1 MQEHVGN
8 QGVGSN
14 IVRAAE
20 QARQWRAQLAILT
33 AGFLAFGALS
43 GLAIWLLPF
52 SQPVQVT
59 VLLHTFIGILFVV
72 PCLWYTLRHLARY
85 WNSPLSHIQILS
97 YLGGAAVLLC
107 LISGGGVTWNG
118 IAGTRLSY
126 GWDAVHIITT
136 FAILG
141 FVATHVWLSFS
152 LARKK
157 AAAESTVTSAAAGHF
172 GKAALLFTAACL
184 AVAALAAYAYTPAR
198 LHNLFPTDYSFKYG
212 KDRPFAPSL
221 ARTSTGGA
229 MDVAELSG
237 SRSCGTAGCHEEI
250 VQEWESSAHRYSA
263 MDPAFQAVQTNMA
276 KQNGPESTRYCGGCH
291 DPISLFSGTKNLFI
305 ANEKLTALEGFQ
317 EGVSCLSCHSLRK
330 VDLKGNANY
339 VIAQPARYMF
349 EIEYDRHPTRANRF
363 FRDFLIRAYPRQ
375 HVADLSKRLFKTP
388 EYCAACHKQ
397 FVDQEINNV
406 GWVQLQNQYD
416 NWRESRWN
424 HPGNART
431 TIECRECHMPLVA
444 SKDPAAGDDFDYNR
458 TARDGKVRS
467 HRFIASNLMIPAL
480 LKLPGWQKQVELT
493 KEWLQGNYVIPE
505 IASKWSK
512 GPAVGIDL
520 KLPATIHVGE
530 KVPVKLVIT
539 SNKVGHDF
547 PTGPLDI
554 IQAWVELEVVD
565 EQGRTLYA
573 NGAVDPRG
581 FIQPGTF
588 MFKAEPV
595 DQNGNLID
603 RHNLWEMVGVRYR
616 RSLFPG
622 FSDTAEYSFAYTGLP
637 AKAGVYSA
645 AATGRQVKKA
655 PPGTVL
661 VEARLRYR
669 KADQFLLNF
678 IFGEKS
684 GLTAP
689 ITDMTTVTRTIP
701 VEGGAVRHQAA
712 SGPRADTS
720 AGAGR

>member
-1 MQEHVGN
+1 MQEHVSN
-8 QGVGSN
+8 QGVGGN
-14 IVRAAE
+14 LLRTAE
-20 QARQWRAQLAILT
+20 QARQWRARLTIIT
-33 AGFLAFGALS
+33 AGFLAFATLS

-52 SQPVQVT
+52 SEPLQAA
-59 VLLHTFIGILFVV
+59 VLLHTLLGIVFLV
-72 PCLWYTLRHLARY
+72 PCLWYTIRHLARY
-85 WNSPLSHIQILS
+85 WNSPMSHIQVLG
-97 YLGGAAVLLC
+97 YVGGAAVLLC
-107 LISGGGVTWNG
+107 LVSGGVVTWDG
-118 IAGTRLSY
+118 AFGRKLSY
-126 GWDAVHIITT
+126 GWDAVHIVTT

-157 AAAESTVTSAAAGHF
+157 AATASTVTSLAAAYF
-172 GKAALLFTAACL
+172 GKAAMLFAAVCV
-184 AVAALAAYAYTPAR
+184 AVVGLAAYAYIPAR
-198 LHNLFPTDYSFKYG
+198 LNNAFPADYSFKYG

-221 ARTSTGGA
+221 ARTTTGGA
-229 MDVAELSG
+229 MDPAVLSG
-237 SRSCGTAGCHEEI
+237 SRSCGTAGCHEDI
-250 VQEWESSAHRYSA
+250 VREWESSAHRYSA
-263 MDPAFQAVQTNMA
+263 MDPSFQAVQINMA

-305 ANEKLTALEGFQ
+305 PNEQLTAEQGFQ
-317 EGVSCLSCHSLRK
+317 EGVSCLACHSLRK

-339 VIAQPARYMF
+339 VIAFPARYMF
-349 EIEYDRHPTRANRF
+349 EIQYEEHPTAASRF
-363 FRDFLIRAYPRQ
+363 LRDFLIRAYPRQ
-375 HVADLSKRLFKTP
+375 HVKDLSKRLFKTP

-444 SKDPAAGDDFDYNR
+444 SNDPAAGDGFDYNR
-458 TARDGKVRS
+458 APTDGKVRS

-480 LKLPGWQKQVELT
+480 LKLPGWQKQVQLT
-493 KEWLQGNYVIPE
+493 REWLQGKYSIPE
-505 IASKWSK
+505 IAGKWTQ
-512 GPAVGIDL
+512 GPAVGLNLDA
-520 KLPATIHVGE
+520 PDAIHPGE

-554 IQAWVELEVVD
+554 IQAWVELDVVD
-565 EQGRTLYA
+565 DQGRTVYSS
-573 NGAVDPRG
+573 GAVDARG

-603 RHNLWEMVGVRYR
+603 RHNLWEMVGGRYR

-622 FSDTAEYSFAYTGLP
+622 FSDTAEYSFAYTGSP
-637 AKAGVYSA
+637 AKAGLRRTA
-645 AATGRQVKKA
+645 ASGERIKA

-669 KADQFLLNF
+669 KADQYLLNF

-689 ITDMTTVTRTIP
+689 ITDMTTVTRTIR
-701 VEGGAVRHQAA
+701 VESGPLRHRAAAPGSAA
-712 SGPRADTS
+712 SSG

>member
-1 MQEHVGN
+1 
-8 QGVGSN
+8 
-14 IVRAAE
+14 
-20 QARQWRAQLAILT
+20 
-33 AGFLAFGALS
+33 
-43 GLAIWLLPF
+43 
-52 SQPVQVT
+52 
-59 VLLHTFIGILFVV
+59 
-72 PCLWYTLRHLARY
+72 
-85 WNSPLSHIQILS
+85 
-97 YLGGAAVLLC
+97 
-107 LISGGGVTWNG
+107 
-118 IAGTRLSY
+118 
-126 GWDAVHIITT
+126 
-136 FAILG
+136 
-141 FVATHVWLSFS
+141 
-152 LARKK
+152 
-157 AAAESTVTSAAAGHF
+157 
-172 GKAALLFTAACL
+172 
-184 AVAALAAYAYTPAR
+184 
-198 LHNLFPTDYSFKYG
+198 
-212 KDRPFAPSL
+212 
-221 ARTSTGGA
+221 
-229 MDVAELSG
+229 
-237 SRSCGTAGCHEEI
+237 
-250 VQEWESSAHRYSA
+250 
-263 MDPAFQAVQTNMA
+263 
-276 KQNGPESTRYCGGCH
+276 
-291 DPISLFSGTKNLFI
+291 
-305 ANEKLTALEGFQ
+305 
-317 EGVSCLSCHSLRK
+317 
-330 VDLKGNANY
+330 
-339 VIAQPARYMF
+339 
-349 EIEYDRHPTRANRF
+349 
-363 FRDFLIRAYPRQ
+363 
-375 HVADLSKRLFKTP
+375 
-388 EYCAACHKQ
+388 
-397 FVDQEINNV
+397 
-406 GWVQLQNQYD
+406 
-416 NWRESRWN
+416 
-424 HPGNART
+424 
-431 TIECRECHMPLVA
+431 
-444 SKDPAAGDDFDYNR
+444 
-458 TARDGKVRS
+458 
-467 HRFIASNLMIPAL
+467 MIPAL

-637 AKAGVYSA
+637 AKAGVHSA

-701 VEGGAVRHQAA
+701 VEGGVVRHRAA
-712 SGPRADTS
+712 SGPRANTS

>member
-85 WNSPLSHIQILS
+85 WNSPLSHIQILG

-107 LISGGGVTWNG
+107 LISGGVVTWNG

-250 VQEWESSAHRYSA
+250 VQ
-263 MDPAFQAVQTNMA
+263 
-276 KQNGPESTRYCGGCH
+276 
-291 DPISLFSGTKNLFI
+291 
-305 ANEKLTALEGFQ
+305 
-317 EGVSCLSCHSLRK
+317 
-330 VDLKGNANY
+330 
-339 VIAQPARYMF
+339 
-349 EIEYDRHPTRANRF
+349 
-363 FRDFLIRAYPRQ
+363 
-375 HVADLSKRLFKTP
+375 
-388 EYCAACHKQ
+388 
-397 FVDQEINNV
+397 
-406 GWVQLQNQYD
+406 
-416 NWRESRWN
+416 
-424 HPGNART
+424 
-431 TIECRECHMPLVA
+431 
-444 SKDPAAGDDFDYNR
+444 
-458 TARDGKVRS
+458 
-467 HRFIASNLMIPAL
+467 
-480 LKLPGWQKQVELT
+480 
-493 KEWLQGNYVIPE
+493 
-505 IASKWSK
+505 
-512 GPAVGIDL
+512 
-520 KLPATIHVGE
+520 
-530 KVPVKLVIT
+530 
-539 SNKVGHDF
+539 
-547 PTGPLDI
+547 
-554 IQAWVELEVVD
+554 
-565 EQGRTLYA
+565 
-573 NGAVDPRG
+573 
-581 FIQPGTF
+581 
-588 MFKAEPV
+588 
-595 DQNGNLID
+595 
-603 RHNLWEMVGVRYR
+603 
-616 RSLFPG
+616 
-622 FSDTAEYSFAYTGLP
+622 
-637 AKAGVYSA
+637 
-645 AATGRQVKKA
+645 
-655 PPGTVL
+655 
-661 VEARLRYR
+661 
-669 KADQFLLNF
+669 
-678 IFGEKS
+678 
-684 GLTAP
+684 
-689 ITDMTTVTRTIP
+689 
-701 VEGGAVRHQAA
+701 
-712 SGPRADTS
+712 
-720 AGAGR
+720 